1 MSFKEIKTLEVNK
14 LSTIKS
20 IEISSNMEMAMIIYF
35 RSQNKPELDNNF
47 RNIKIPSKLIPHFQ
61 MIVQGI

>member
-35 RSQNKPELDNNF
+35 RS
-47 RNIKIPSKLIPHFQ
+47 
-61 MIVQGI
+61 